1 MSQGAASRNFRLGL
15 AVRTFQAGRRLPFNL
30 ASVYVQV
37 KLPAVLVG
45 RSSPNQDKLAK
56 RLRQGCCDVRI
67 LLHVLSKLC
76 LMQKSSR
83 MQESPSLRMPTHS
96 AHNLLLMS
104 LAGAKLPC
112 QLAKSALNS
121 AQGS

>member
-45 RSSPNQDKLAK
+45 RSRPF
-56 RLRQGCCDVRI
+56 
-67 LLHVLSKLC
+67 
-76 LMQKSSR
+76 
-83 MQESPSLRMPTHS
+83 
-96 AHNLLLMS
+96 
-104 LAGAKLPC
+104 
-112 QLAKSALNS
+112 
-121 AQGS
+121 

>member
-45 RSSPNQDKLAK
+45 KLSPY
-56 RLRQGCCDVRI
+56 LRQI
-67 LLHVLSKLC
+67 
-76 LMQKSSR
+76 
-83 MQESPSLRMPTHS
+83 
-96 AHNLLLMS
+96 
-104 LAGAKLPC
+104 C
-112 QLAKSALNS
+112 QTFATGML
-121 AQGS
+121 